1 MINKIMTIDGFQD
14 IIDVVK
20 KTWETF
26 QNINKKEDED
36 TDLFLNESSTQ
47 SFISYLN
54 TTYTT
59 EQLQKELWAN
69 DIVWYIKKL
78 RKESW
83 EAKIDK
89 VLHMAGEI
97 VWTETKPAL
106 HKLKEDIKQNDVVK
120 NISFV
125 GDISKIISGEENNEE
140 HIGSLIG
147 DFIALSNENDR
158 TEFLKSHWMPVKQA
172 EIKKPET
179 KGTASNTDNKEEIEN
194 SKDVFENTTKT
205 NTDYMN
211 IVESIID
218 NIEWWYYHP
227 DMNISRMGKSWET
240 MMGIDRK
247 HWWDLNTSTA
257 WKKFRAIIDEDKKEH
272 PELRKHKYKWGDK
285 EEELKKLAGEIIE
298 PHYKELSEKYLSP
311 EALSLINKDWRLL
324 FNFIYGARN
333 GEWWFKKFAKQIN
346 DKIASW
352 ETNTDVLYKHIMDFR
367 KHWTWNSLIAQWGK
381 KIEKIIEKQI
391 A

>member
-1 MINKIMTIDGFQD
+1 MAIEWFQD

-26 QNINKKEDED
+26 KNINKREDKD

-59 EQLQKELWAN
+59 DQIEKELWSK

-83 EAKIDK
+83 ESQINKI
-89 VLHMAGEI
+89 LHIAEEV
-97 VWTETKPAL
+97 VWKETKPAL
-106 HKLKEDIKQNDVVK
+106 QKLKEDVTQKDILKNVWFVK
-120 NISFV
+120 
-125 GDISKIISGEENNEE
+125 DISKMISGEENQEG
-140 HIGSLIG
+140 HIHSLI
-147 DFIALSNENDR
+147 DSFVLLSNENER
-158 TEFLKSHWMPVKQA
+158 LEFLKNNWIVVNKLEEKTIEDKENVSKINSNE
-172 EIKKPET
+172 EIK
-179 KGTASNTDNKEEIEN
+179 DNE
-194 SKDVFENTTKT
+194 DVFENTKKT
-205 NTDYMN
+205 NTDYIN

-227 DMNISRMGKSWET
+227 DMKISRMGKSWET
-240 MMGIDRK
+240 MMGIDRE
-247 HWWDLNTSTA
+247 HWWDLNTSDA

-272 PELRKHKYKWGDK
+272 PEVRKHKYKWWDK
-285 EEELKKLAGEIIE
+285 EKELKNLAGEIIK

-324 FNFIYGARN
+324 FNFIYGAWN
-333 GEWWFKKFAKQIN
+333 GEWRFKKFAKQIN
-346 DKIASW
+346 DRVATW
-352 ETNTDVLYKHIMDFR
+352 ETNTDILYKHIMDFR

>member
-1 MINKIMTIDGFQD
+1 MTIDGFQD

-26 QNINKKEDED
+26 KNINKREDED

-59 EQLQKELWAN
+59 DQLQKELWTN
-69 DIVWYIKKL
+69 DIIWYIKKL

-83 EAKIDK
+83 ESKIDK
-89 VLHMAGEI
+89 VLHIAGEI
-97 VWTETKPAL
+97 AWTETKPAL
-106 HKLKEDIKQNDVVK
+106 HKLKEDIKQNDVIK

-125 GDISKIISGEENNEE
+125 GDIWKMISWEENNGG

-147 DFIALSNENDR
+147 DFIILSNKNDR
-158 TEFLKSHWMPVKQA
+158 TEFLKSHWIPVNQE

-179 KGTASNTDNKEEIEN
+179 KESFWKTNNNDEVNNEDTIKE
-194 SKDVFENTTKT
+194 
-205 NTDYMN
+205 NTDYVN
-211 IVESIID
+211 IVDSIID

-227 DMNISRMGKSWET
+227 DMKISRMGKSWET
-240 MMGIDRK
+240 MMGIDRE
-247 HWWDLNTSTA
+247 HWWNLNTSDA
-257 WKKFRAIIDEDKKEH
+257 WKKFWDIIDQDKKEH
-272 PELRKHKYKWGDK
+272 PELRKHKYKWGEK
-285 EEELKKLAGEIIE
+285 EKELKKLAGEIIE
-298 PHYKELSEKYLSP
+298 PHYKELSNKYLSP
-311 EALSLINKDWRLL
+311 QALSLINKDWRLL
-324 FNFIYGARN
+324 FNFVYGARN

-346 DKIASW
+346 DKVATW

-367 KHWTWNSLIAQWGK
+367 KNWTWNSLIAQWGK